1 MSAVTPTQPRG
12 QDAPGS
18 GRNLST
24 GLKNRLKRCGR
35 YHSATPSAKKPCI
48 ATPLSPGP
56 LHISSVGLPVTPQDT
71 LQSSTSRGDNSNTPK
86 PLSSCSRR
94 IRASLSFKSPVMK
107 TESYVPGTGPAEGI
121 SAAGSR
127 RGTEVCQDEPCSGDP
142 STPLSSKHKRLTQSG
157 NKSRLKFCSDDEKI
171 NQQSAGCR
179 DKTGVHS
186 GHNGDKICLNSGRND
201 DKIGLHSGR
210 NDDKISLQSGCS
222 DETGLQALA
231 CGDKTGLQSVA
242 CSDKTGLQS
251 VACSDKTGLQ
261 SVACSDKTGLQS
273 EGCSNMTTLRREK
286 RDLTLQLTAAEEKL
300 RKLKMV
306 KMYRS
311 KNNLQQL
318 QGLINKW
325 RGVTQQALSDL
336 HNMLPEPRPSLADFV
351 RHLQIDSDLVQL
363 DLGEDSVD

>member
-1 MSAVTPTQPRG
+1 MSAVTPTQSRG

-127 RGTEVCQDEPCSGDP
+127 RGTEGCHDEPCSGDP

-157 NKSRLKFCSDDEKI
+157 NKSRLKFSSDDEKI
-171 NQQSAGCR
+171 NQQSAGCG
-179 DKTGVHS
+179 DKTGLHS
-186 GHNGDKICLNSGRND
+186 GRNGDKICLN
-201 DKIGLHSGR
+201 SGR

-222 DETGLQALA
+222 DETGLQ
-231 CGDKTGLQSVA
+231 
-242 CSDKTGLQS
+242 
-251 VACSDKTGLQ
+251 
-261 SVACSDKTGLQS
+261 S
-273 EGCSNMTTLRREK
+273 EGCSDMTTLRREK
-286 RDLTLQLTAAEEKL
+286 RDLTLHLTAAEEKL

-318 QGLINKW
+318 QGLIDKW